1 MKRVALLLGINKYR
15 DPGIQDLQ
23 CAGNDAGAVKE
34 MLDENGFETHLLCD
48 EEVILNNVTGK
59 IKEICKQL
67 CAGDLFLFY
76 FSGHG
81 HEIGD
86 NHYLLCHG
94 AIRVTLDINAGGDA
108 VPLAAVRLLSE
119 SGCKTGV
126 YRLFVLDCCRSS
138 VLAGT
143 KGGVGFTGRGIEL
156 VAENDHGGYIPPVI
170 LRSCGAGQQAY
181 EDQKRGHGFFSLA
194 LLDAVQQKTVCSFDT
209 FFRSVTNKLREF
221 IHPDQQRATLTD
233 FSGRP
238 LPLFPHWVESHS
250 QPHPQAPPPPTVSDD
265 TKKLLLELLLEAKNL
280 EAKARELGIDLNSNA
295 EYQRNRDIAG
305 LADQRKDWEN
315 AASYLAQ
322 ASQIA
327 RPLISEAEAR
337 RKAQI
342 WLDARKQ
349 GLKFSDDKTV
359 LLECV
364 NKGIQSV
371 VIPEGVTEIGDNAF
385 DGCSSLTSV
394 TIPDGVTKIG
404 ESAFDGC
411 SSLTSVTIPE
421 SVTEICDLAFS
432 DCNSLTSV
440 TIPESVTEICDWAFD
455 GCSSLTSVTIPE
467 SVTKIGESAF
477 ADCRSLTS
485 VTIPE
490 SVTEICD
497 WAFNGCRSLTSVT
510 IPEGVTKIGEG
521 AFLDCSSLTSVT
533 IPKGVT
539 GICDWAFQDCA
550 SLTSVT
556 IPKGVTEIGAG
567 AFSLCASLT
576 SVTIPEGVTYIG
588 GSAFYGCSSLTSVT
602 IPASVNIVG
611 ENAFKGVPCL
621 KQLEKK
627 YPHLFPKAEEEARRK
642 AQIWL
647 DARKQGLKFSDD
659 QTVLLGCDNKELQ
672 EAVIPEGV
680 TKIGNCAFS
689 DCASLTSV
697 TIPEGVTE
705 IGYCAFS
712 GCKSLTSVTI
722 PEGVT
727 EIGSCVFS
735 GCASLTSVAIPEG
748 VTEICDL
755 AFLGCRSL
763 TSVTIPEGVTKIGGG
778 AFYGCISLTRVT
790 IPEGVTEIG
799 RSAFYGCISLTR
811 VTIPESVTEICD
823 WAFDGCSS
831 LTSVTIPEGVT
842 KIGDNAFLD
851 CHSLTS
857 VDLPG
862 SVESVGKDA
871 FGDTP
876 CEKELRKKYPRFLF

>member
-209 FFRSVTNKLREF
+209 FFRSVTNKLTEF
-221 IHPDQQRATLTD
+221 IHPEQQRATLTD

-238 LPLFPHWVESHS
+238 LPLFPHWAESHS
-250 QPHPQAPPPPTVSDD
+250 QPHPQPQAAVSDD
-265 TKKLLLELLLEAKNL
+265 ARKLLLELLLEAQEL
-280 EAKARELGIDLNSNA
+280 EAKSRELGIDLNSNA
-295 EYQRNRDIAG
+295 EYQRKRKLAA

-337 RKAQI
+337 RKAEKE
-342 WLDARKQ
+342 ARRK
-349 GLKFSDDKTV
+349 
-359 LLECV
+359 
-364 NKGIQSV
+364 
-371 VIPEGVTEIGDNAF
+371 A
-385 DGCSSLTSV
+385 
-394 TIPDGVTKIG
+394 
-404 ESAFDGC
+404 
-411 SSLTSVTIPE
+411 
-421 SVTEICDLAFS
+421 
-432 DCNSLTSV
+432 
-440 TIPESVTEICDWAFD
+440 
-455 GCSSLTSVTIPE
+455 
-467 SVTKIGESAF
+467 
-477 ADCRSLTS
+477 
-485 VTIPE
+485 
-490 SVTEICD
+490 
-497 WAFNGCRSLTSVT
+497 
-510 IPEGVTKIGEG
+510 
-521 AFLDCSSLTSVT
+521 
-533 IPKGVT
+533 
-539 GICDWAFQDCA
+539 
-550 SLTSVT
+550 
-556 IPKGVTEIGAG
+556 
-567 AFSLCASLT
+567 
-576 SVTIPEGVTYIG
+576 
-588 GSAFYGCSSLTSVT
+588 
-602 IPASVNIVG
+602 
-611 ENAFKGVPCL
+611 
-621 KQLEKK
+621 EKEARRK
-627 YPHLFPKAEEEARRK
+627 AEEEARRKAEEEARRK

-680 TKIGNCAFS
+680 TRIGDSAFQ

-705 IGYCAFS
+705 IGIGAFRF
-712 GCKSLTSVTI
+712 CRSLTSVTI

-727 EIGSCVFS
+727 EIGI
-735 GCASLTSVAIPEG
+735 G
-748 VTEICDL
+748 
-755 AFLGCRSL
+755 AFYRCSSL
-763 TSVTIPEGVTKIGGG
+763 TSVTIPEGVT
-778 AFYGCISLTRVT
+778 
-790 IPEGVTEIG
+790 EIG
-799 RSAFYGCISLTR
+799 NSAFN
-811 VTIPESVTEICD
+811 
-823 WAFDGCSS
+823 GCSS

-842 KIGDNAFLD
+842 EIGTGAFYGCSSLTSVTISEGVTKIGDYAFYG
-851 CHSLTS
+851 CSSLTS

-862 SVESVGKDA
+862 SVDSVGKEA
-871 FGDTP
+871 FAGTP
-876 CEKELRKKYPRFLF
+876 CEKELRKNRLFSFFRGLFS

>member
-209 FFRSVTNKLREF
+209 FFRSVTNKLTEF
-221 IHPDQQRATLTD
+221 IHPEQQRATLTD

-238 LPLFPHWVESHS
+238 LPLFPHWAESHA
-250 QPHPQAPPPPTVSDD
+250 QPHPQPQAAVSDD
-265 TKKLLLELLLEAKNL
+265 ARKLLLELLLEAQEL
-280 EAKARELGIDLNSNA
+280 EAKSRELGIDLNSNA
-295 EYQRNRDIAG
+295 EYQRKRKLAA

-337 RKAQI
+337 RKAEKE
-342 WLDARKQ
+342 ARRKAEEEARR
-349 GLKFSDDKTV
+349 KA
-359 LLECV
+359 E
-364 NKGIQSV
+364 
-371 VIPEGVTEIGDNAF
+371 EEA
-385 DGCSSLTSV
+385 
-394 TIPDGVTKIG
+394 
-404 ESAFDGC
+404 
-411 SSLTSVTIPE
+411 
-421 SVTEICDLAFS
+421 
-432 DCNSLTSV
+432 
-440 TIPESVTEICDWAFD
+440 
-455 GCSSLTSVTIPE
+455 
-467 SVTKIGESAF
+467 
-477 ADCRSLTS
+477 R
-485 VTIPE
+485 
-490 SVTEICD
+490 
-497 WAFNGCRSLTSVT
+497 R
-510 IPEGVTKIGEG
+510 
-521 AFLDCSSLTSVT
+521 
-533 IPKGVT
+533 
-539 GICDWAFQDCA
+539 
-550 SLTSVT
+550 
-556 IPKGVTEIGAG
+556 
-567 AFSLCASLT
+567 
-576 SVTIPEGVTYIG
+576 
-588 GSAFYGCSSLTSVT
+588 
-602 IPASVNIVG
+602 
-611 ENAFKGVPCL
+611 
-621 KQLEKK
+621 
-627 YPHLFPKAEEEARRK
+627 KAEEEARRK

-680 TKIGNCAFS
+680 TRIGAWAFKNCS
-689 DCASLTSV
+689 SLTSV

-705 IGYCAFS
+705 IGNSAFN
-712 GCKSLTSVTI
+712 GCSSLTSVTI

-727 EIGSCVFS
+727 EIGVWAFS
-735 GCASLTSVAIPEG
+735 DCDSLTSVTIPEG
-748 VTEICDL
+748 VTEIGESAFNGCSSLTSVTIPASVNIVGEDAFKGVPCLKQLEKKYPHLFPKAEEEARRKAEEEARRKAEEEARRKAEEEARRKAQIWLDARKQGLKFSDDQTVLLGCDNKEL
-755 AFLGCRSL
+755 QEAVIPEGVTRIGAWAFKNCSSLTSVTIPEGVTEIGNRAFWGCSSLTSVTIPKGVTEIGYAAFYGCSSLTSVTIPKGVTKIGDYAFSDCRSL
-763 TSVTIPEGVTKIGGG
+763 TSVTIPEGVTEIGNS
-778 AFYGCISLTRVT
+778 AFDDCISLTSVTIPESVTGIGIGAFYRCSSLTSVT

-799 RSAFYGCISLTR
+799 NSAFNGCISLTS
-811 VTIPESVTEICD
+811 VTIPEGVTEIGTG
-823 WAFDGCSS
+823 AFYGCSS

-842 KIGDNAFLD
+842 KIGDYAFYG
-851 CHSLTS
+851 CSSWTS

-862 SVESVGKDA
+862 SVDSVGKEA
-871 FGDTP
+871 FAGTP
-876 CEKELRKKYPRFLF
+876 CEKELRKNRLFSFFRGLFS

>member
-209 FFRSVTNKLREF
+209 FFRSVTNKLTEF
-221 IHPDQQRATLTD
+221 IHPEQQRATLTD

-238 LPLFPHWVESHS
+238 LPLFPHWAESHS
-250 QPHPQAPPPPTVSDD
+250 QPHPQPQAAVSDD
-265 TKKLLLELLLEAKNL
+265 ARKLLLELLLEAQEL
-280 EAKARELGIDLNSNA
+280 EAKSRELGIDLNSNA
-295 EYQRNRDIAG
+295 EYQRKRKLAA

-337 RKAQI
+337 RKAEKE
-342 WLDARKQ
+342 ARRKA
-349 GLKFSDDKTV
+349 
-359 LLECV
+359 E
-364 NKGIQSV
+364 
-371 VIPEGVTEIGDNAF
+371 EEA
-385 DGCSSLTSV
+385 
-394 TIPDGVTKIG
+394 
-404 ESAFDGC
+404 
-411 SSLTSVTIPE
+411 
-421 SVTEICDLAFS
+421 
-432 DCNSLTSV
+432 
-440 TIPESVTEICDWAFD
+440 
-455 GCSSLTSVTIPE
+455 
-467 SVTKIGESAF
+467 
-477 ADCRSLTS
+477 R
-485 VTIPE
+485 
-490 SVTEICD
+490 
-497 WAFNGCRSLTSVT
+497 R
-510 IPEGVTKIGEG
+510 
-521 AFLDCSSLTSVT
+521 
-533 IPKGVT
+533 
-539 GICDWAFQDCA
+539 
-550 SLTSVT
+550 
-556 IPKGVTEIGAG
+556 
-567 AFSLCASLT
+567 
-576 SVTIPEGVTYIG
+576 
-588 GSAFYGCSSLTSVT
+588 
-602 IPASVNIVG
+602 
-611 ENAFKGVPCL
+611 
-621 KQLEKK
+621 
-627 YPHLFPKAEEEARRK
+627 KAEEEARRK

-680 TKIGNCAFS
+680 TRIGDSAFQ

-705 IGYCAFS
+705 IGNSAFN
-712 GCKSLTSVTI
+712 GCSSLTSVTI

-727 EIGSCVFS
+727 EIGVWAFS
-735 GCASLTSVAIPEG
+735 D
-748 VTEICDL
+748 CD
-755 AFLGCRSL
+755 SL
-763 TSVTIPEGVTKIGGG
+763 TSVTIPEGVTEIGESAFNGCSSLTSVTIPASVNIVGEDAFKGVPCLKQLEKKYPHLFPKAEEEARRKAEEEARRKAEEEARRKAEEEARRKAQIWFDARKQGLKFSDDQTVLLGCDNKELQEAVIPEGVTKIGDY
-778 AFYGCISLTRVT
+778 AFSDCSSLTSVT

-799 RSAFYGCISLTR
+799 NSAFN
-811 VTIPESVTEICD
+811 
-823 WAFDGCSS
+823 GCSS

-842 KIGDNAFLD
+842 EIGTGAFYGCSSLTSVTISEGVTKIGDYAFYG
-851 CHSLTS
+851 CSSLTS

-862 SVESVGKDA
+862 SVDSVGKEA
-871 FGDTP
+871 FAGTP
-876 CEKELRKKYPRFLF
+876 CEKELRKNRLFSFFRGLFS

>member
-209 FFRSVTNKLREF
+209 FFRSVTNKLTEF
-221 IHPDQQRATLTD
+221 IHPEQQRATLTD

-238 LPLFPHWVESHS
+238 LPLFPHWAESHS
-250 QPHPQAPPPPTVSDD
+250 QPHPQPQAAVSDD
-265 TKKLLLELLLEAKNL
+265 ARKLLLELLLEAQEL
-280 EAKARELGIDLNSNA
+280 EAKSRELGIDLNSNA
-295 EYQRNRDIAG
+295 EYQRKRKLAA

-337 RKAQI
+337 RKAEKE
-342 WLDARKQ
+342 ARRK
-349 GLKFSDDKTV
+349 
-359 LLECV
+359 
-364 NKGIQSV
+364 
-371 VIPEGVTEIGDNAF
+371 A
-385 DGCSSLTSV
+385 
-394 TIPDGVTKIG
+394 
-404 ESAFDGC
+404 
-411 SSLTSVTIPE
+411 
-421 SVTEICDLAFS
+421 
-432 DCNSLTSV
+432 
-440 TIPESVTEICDWAFD
+440 
-455 GCSSLTSVTIPE
+455 
-467 SVTKIGESAF
+467 
-477 ADCRSLTS
+477 
-485 VTIPE
+485 
-490 SVTEICD
+490 
-497 WAFNGCRSLTSVT
+497 
-510 IPEGVTKIGEG
+510 
-521 AFLDCSSLTSVT
+521 
-533 IPKGVT
+533 
-539 GICDWAFQDCA
+539 
-550 SLTSVT
+550 
-556 IPKGVTEIGAG
+556 
-567 AFSLCASLT
+567 
-576 SVTIPEGVTYIG
+576 
-588 GSAFYGCSSLTSVT
+588 
-602 IPASVNIVG
+602 
-611 ENAFKGVPCL
+611 
-621 KQLEKK
+621 EKEARRK
-627 YPHLFPKAEEEARRK
+627 AEEEARRKAEEEARRK

-680 TKIGNCAFS
+680 TKIGDYAFS
-689 DCASLTSV
+689 DCSSLTSVTIPEGVTRIGAWAFKNCSSLTSV

-705 IGYCAFS
+705 IGNSAFN
-712 GCKSLTSVTI
+712 GCSSLTSVTI

-727 EIGSCVFS
+727 EIG
-735 GCASLTSVAIPEG
+735 T
-748 VTEICDL
+748 
-755 AFLGCRSL
+755 
-763 TSVTIPEGVTKIGGG
+763 G
-778 AFYGCISLTRVT
+778 AFY
-790 IPEGVTEIG
+790 
-799 RSAFYGCISLTR
+799 
-811 VTIPESVTEICD
+811 
-823 WAFDGCSS
+823 GCSS
-831 LTSVTIPEGVT
+831 LTSVTISEGVT
-842 KIGDNAFLD
+842 KIGDYAFYG
-851 CHSLTS
+851 CSSLTS

-862 SVESVGKDA
+862 SVDSVGKEA
-871 FGDTP
+871 FAGTP
-876 CEKELRKKYPRFLF
+876 CEKELRKNRLFSFFRGLFS